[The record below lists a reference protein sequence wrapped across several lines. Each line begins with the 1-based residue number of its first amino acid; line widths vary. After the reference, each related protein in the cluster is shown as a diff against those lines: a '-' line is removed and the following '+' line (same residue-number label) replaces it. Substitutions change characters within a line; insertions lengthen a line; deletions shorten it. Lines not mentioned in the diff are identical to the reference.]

1 MYLLES
7 GMLFVV
13 VVTLDFLRV
22 GTLQILMDVPLV
34 KLLEH
39 IVLVSIQLMIY
50 WTLLMMPLG
59 RITTSCV
66 SGQFRL
72 WRPYNNTGPAN
83 EGIPLYC
90 RSGTWRSVCS
100 YSFNC
105 YTAKLICKAMGYLG
119 ALGWYKNVH
128 HFVVFHLT
136 GTRSYG
142 FYGQY
147 HTSYYETRFWS
158 CSYSRTSISQ
168 CSSLTRTCCSYNRY
182 GSCRQ
187 YCYRCRST
195 TSIGLVCYSS
205 QGMTIMCY
213 IHYALLHYGHSI
225 W

>member
-1 MYLLES
+1 MYTCTQVHFTALDVVLPMDEAMYLLES

-72 WRPYNNTGPAN
+72 WRPYNTGPAN

-105 YTAKLICKAMGYLG
+105 YTAKLICKAMGYPG
-119 ALGWYKNVH
+119 ALG
-128 HFVVFHLT
+128 
-136 GTRSYG
+136 
-142 FYGQY
+142 
-147 HTSYYETRFWS
+147 
-158 CSYSRTSISQ
+158 
-168 CSSLTRTCCSYNRY
+168 
-182 GSCRQ
+182 
-187 YCYRCRST
+187 
-195 TSIGLVCYSS
+195 
-205 QGMTIMCY
+205 
-213 IHYALLHYGHSI
+213 
-225 W
+225 

>member
-7 GMLFVV
+7 GMLLVV

-39 IVLVSIQLMIY
+39 NVLVSIQLMIY

-72 WRPYNNTGPAN
+72 WRPYNTGPAN

-128 HFVVFHLT
+128 QFVVFHLT
-136 GTRSYG
+136 GTRSSAV
-142 FYGQY
+142 YGQY
-147 HTSYYETRFWS
+147 HTSYYETRYWS
-158 CSYSRTSISQ
+158 CSSSRTSISQ
-168 CSSLTRTCCSYNRY
+168 CSSLSRTYCCSYSYRY
-182 GSCRQ
+182 GCRQ
-187 YCYRCRST
+187 YCNRCRST
-195 TSIGLVCYSS
+195 TSIGLVCYSPP
-205 QGMTIMCY
+205 QGMTIMCC
-213 IHYALLHYGHSI
+213 IHYYP
-225 W
+225 